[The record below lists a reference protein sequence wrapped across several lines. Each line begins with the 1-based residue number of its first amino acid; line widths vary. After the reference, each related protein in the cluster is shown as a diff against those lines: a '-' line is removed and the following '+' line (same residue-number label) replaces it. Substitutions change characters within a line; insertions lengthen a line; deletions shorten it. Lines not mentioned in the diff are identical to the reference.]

1 MRYISF
7 LIVNI
12 ISVVLATA
20 QSKSLVIDKDGI
32 NTLFDVS
39 PSKNYIIY
47 EKTGNRK
54 GSAYY

>member
-47 EKTGNRK
+47 GKI
-54 GSAYY
+54 